1 MSNINFHI
9 NAKAYYAAIVYSY
22 LAGLNPKQ
30 FVREEGQ
37 IGFDCDRNNTPE
49 SQHIDDFLSRDTRR
63 TMSALQAFNS
73 SLFPTHASFI
83 DALEKRLKCE
93 KNVAELAPLL
103 EEILNREPQITYRGR
118 SECSFASTL
127 RR

>member
-1 MSNINFHI
+1 MANINFLI
-9 NAKAYYAAIVYSY
+9 NPKAYYAAIAYSY
-22 LAGLNPKQ
+22 FAGLNPKQ
-30 FVREEGQ
+30 FVREEGH

-73 SLFPTHASFI
+73 SLFPTHASFV

-93 KNVAELAPLL
+93 ENVEELAPLL
-103 EEILNREPQITYRGR
+103 EEILYH
-118 SECSFASTL
+118 
-127 RR
+127 